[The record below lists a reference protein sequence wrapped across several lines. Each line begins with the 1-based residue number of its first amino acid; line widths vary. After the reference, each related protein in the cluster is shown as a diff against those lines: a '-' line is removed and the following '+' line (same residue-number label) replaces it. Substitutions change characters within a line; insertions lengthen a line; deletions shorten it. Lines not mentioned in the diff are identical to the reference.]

1 MRRRLT
7 FREIVLLTVL
17 LVLAAGSAYYMFFF
31 RPNRDE
37 KLAVELQILAAQD
50 QIETDQLRLSR
61 KQKMQSELEDI
72 FSGDPDPASMA
83 PYDNGRAVLHE
94 LSSILAGAEDYSL
107 SFSTS
112 PSAESDD
119 VIRRTVSM
127 NFSCAGYE
135 QARDILGQLHDSQY
149 RCVLENLSLSSRA
162 VAETYPGD
170 QAAGASGQALRA
182 SDAAPASVDVSATLV
197 YFEYTDGGADSGD
210 TGDSWSSDA
219 WD

>member
-7 FREIVLLTVL
+7 FRETVLLTVL

-31 RPNRDE
+31 RPNREE

-61 KQKMQSELEDI
+61 KQKMESELEDI

-94 LSSILAGAEDYSL
+94 LSSVLAGAEDYSL

-127 NFSCAGYE
+127 SFSCAGYE
-135 QARDILGQLHDSQY
+135 QARDILAQLHDSQH
-149 RCVLENLSLSSRA
+149 RCLLENLSLSSRTG
-162 VAETYPGD
+162 AETYPGG
-170 QAAGASGQALRA
+170 QAALSGQTTRV
-182 SDAAPASVDVSATLV
+182 SDAASTEMDVSATLV
-197 YFEYTDGGADSGD
+197 YFEYTDGGAGSGAP
-210 TGDSWSSDA
+210 GDSWSSDA